1 MALAALDA
9 RLKAEI
15 SEIIRSEVEAQF
27 PRLVRRQHAE
37 LDRPSAKPE
46 EDQRS
51 DGAAIPSRPW
61 PGATRQAATPH
72 STGSGASSSTDTN
85 SASSAGN
92 QRSMEPSVEE
102 ALLEDDDA
110 GLHVFREWLWD
121 ATVLLG
127 LPTISVTSSI
137 TIALGLFVNFA
148 IGAFFSWLVYN
159 RFFGQP
165 PIGYP
170 PYHYGNSQG
179 PPSHPA
185 FNTNT
190 SAIHHGVARIIAADP
205 MAITLILLLALIYRQ
220 QVQPVFSLATA
231 LSGLPKGKTELE
243 ENIDGHVLKSI
254 NPWRLLF
261 VLMAALTRMIATIA
275 LVCGSMLRLT
285 RSVTLESVL
294 ASVAALGFIISSSET
309 LAEKATP
316 TEVGL
321 VLQNMKPLPYPI
333 HRTWL
338 MLCVAVVAMAAAV
351 FCLIAAGNLLSKGW
365 QTA

>member
-1 MALAALDA
+1 L
-9 RLKAEI
+9 
-15 SEIIRSEVEAQF
+15 
-27 PRLVRRQHAE
+27 P
-37 LDRPSAKPE
+37 
-46 EDQRS
+46 
-51 DGAAIPSRPW
+51 
-61 PGATRQAATPH
+61 
-72 STGSGASSSTDTN
+72 
-85 SASSAGN
+85 
-92 QRSMEPSVEE
+92 
-102 ALLEDDDA
+102 EDDDA

-165 PIGYP
+165 PVGYP

-179 PPSHPA
+179 LQSHPA

-190 SAIHHGVARIIAADP
+190 TGIHVEVARIIVADP
-205 MAITLILLLALIYRQ
+205 MAITLILLLALIYTR

-231 LSGLPKGKTELE
+231 LSGLPRGKTEFE
-243 ENIDGHVLKSI
+243 EKTDGVVLKSI
-254 NPWRLLF
+254 HPWRLLF

-275 LVCGSMLRLT
+275 LVCGGMLRLT